1 MLPEK
6 LKRKEEK
13 KSSYKASI
21 MIAKPYKDITV
32 K

>member
-6 LKRKEEK
+6 LKRKEDK

-21 MIAKPYKDITV
+21 MIADPYKDIII